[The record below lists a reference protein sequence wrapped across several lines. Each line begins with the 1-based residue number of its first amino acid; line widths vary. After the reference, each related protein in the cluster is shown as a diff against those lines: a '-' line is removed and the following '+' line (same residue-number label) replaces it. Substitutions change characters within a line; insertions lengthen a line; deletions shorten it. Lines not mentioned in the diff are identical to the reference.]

1 MTDIFASLAIG
12 FSAAATPMNL
22 FYCFI
27 GALLGTL
34 IGVLPGVGPIAT
46 IAMLLPITFNL
57 DPTGAIIML
66 SGIYYGAQY
75 GGSTTAILINL
86 PGESS
91 SVVTA
96 LDGNAMAKNGEA
108 GAALAIAAIGSFV
121 AGSLATVM
129 IAVLSPPLS
138 RLAGSFGAAEYFS
151 LMLLG
156 LLAAITL
163 AAGSLLKAAAM
174 LVLGLLLGM
183 VGTDVTSGA
192 PRYSFGLPELADG
205 IGFVALSVGVF
216 ACAEIIGQLA
226 LRDQRPDTHSLG
238 RLRLMPSLSDL
249 RASAGPIL
257 RGTGLGSV
265 LGVLPG
271 GGAVL
276 AAFSSYALEKKLA
289 KDPSRFGRGAIE
301 GVAGPESANNA
312 GAQTSFIPLL
322 TLGVPSN
329 AVMALMVG
337 ALMIQGITPGPDII
351 EKQPTLFW
359 GLIASMWIGN
369 LMLVIINLPLVGL
382 WVRLLRV
389 PYRLMYPAI
398 LLFSGLGVYTL
409 NNTAF
414 DVFVAAGCGLAGYF
428 LVRLGFEMAPL
439 ILGFVIGPLLEEYL
453 RRALLLSRG
462 DLMTFVERPLSAT
475 LIGLAVLMIVVA
487 ALPNMRSKRDT
498 IFKE

>member
-1 MTDIFASLAIG
+1 MSDLYASLALG
-12 FSAAATPMNL
+12 FSTAATPTNL
-22 FYCFI
+22 FYCFA
-27 GALLGTL
+27 GTLLGTA

-66 SGIYYGAQY
+66 AGIYYGAQY

-96 LDGNAMAKNGEA
+96 IDGNAMARNGRA

-121 AGSLATVM
+121 AGSLATIL
-129 IAVLSPPLS
+129 IAVFSPPLS

-156 LLAAITL
+156 LVAAITL
-163 AAGSLLKAAAM
+163 AAGSVLKAAAM
-174 LVLGLLLGM
+174 VVLGLLIGM
-183 VGTDVTSGA
+183 IGTDVTSGT
-192 PRYSFGLPELADG
+192 PRYSFGWSELADG

-216 ACAEIIGQLA
+216 ACAEIVGQLA
-226 LRDQRPDTHSLG
+226 PGGEPRETRRLG
-238 RLRLMPSLSDL
+238 RLNLLPTLAEL
-249 RASAGPIL
+249 RASFGPIL
-257 RGTGLGSV
+257 RGTGLGSL

-271 GGAVL
+271 GGSVL
-276 AAFSSYALEKKLA
+276 AAFSSYALEKRLA
-289 KDPSRFGRGAIE
+289 RDPSRFGRGAIE

-322 TLGVPSN
+322 TLGVLSN

-337 ALMIQGITPGPDII
+337 GLMIQGIAPGPDII
-351 EKQPTLFW
+351 QKQPALFW

-389 PYRLMYPAI
+389 PYRVIYPAI
-398 LLFSGLGVYTL
+398 LLFSALGIYTL

-414 DVFVAAGCGLAGYF
+414 DLYLAAVCGFIGYL
-428 LVRLGFEMAPL
+428 LVRLEFEMAPL

-462 DLMTFVERPLSAT
+462 DLMTFVERPLSAA
-475 LIGLAVLMIVVA
+475 LIAVAVLVVTIA
-487 ALPNMRSKRDT
+487 VLPTMRAKRDT